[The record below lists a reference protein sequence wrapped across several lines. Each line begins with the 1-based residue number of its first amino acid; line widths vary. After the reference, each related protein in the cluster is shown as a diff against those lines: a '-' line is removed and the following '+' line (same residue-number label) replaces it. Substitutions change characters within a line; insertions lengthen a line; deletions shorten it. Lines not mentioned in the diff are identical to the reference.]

1 MIASCLVS
9 SWLRCTG
16 RKAREKNFN
25 SFRRYASS
33 LRELDPTHKH
43 VPASNYVEL
52 ERQVVDTLSS
62 LTEPVTSLPLGS
74 VGMIQSTMVQSSSA
88 SSSSSSNT
96 FGVRVLID
104 VLVPGYTALE
114 TLKSSCVNA
123 LKSIEW
129 IDTEKSKIQI
139 ARRLVTYFIIP

>member
-88 SSSSSSNT
+88 PSSSNT
-96 FGVRVLID
+96 FGVKVLID

-129 IDTEKSKIQI
+129 IDTEKCMIQI
-139 ARRLVTYFIIP
+139 ARRLMTYFII